1 MHRQNRPQRGACNF
15 ELVVPSLYNNQTA
28 RMANEQCI
36 MEMLT
41 GGIAVADYDG
51 DGLQDIFFTRYE
63 DRSIL
68 YRNMGKRTYFF

>member
-1 MHRQNRPQRGACNF
+1 
-15 ELVVPSLYNNQTA
+15 
-28 RMANEQCI
+28 MANEQCI